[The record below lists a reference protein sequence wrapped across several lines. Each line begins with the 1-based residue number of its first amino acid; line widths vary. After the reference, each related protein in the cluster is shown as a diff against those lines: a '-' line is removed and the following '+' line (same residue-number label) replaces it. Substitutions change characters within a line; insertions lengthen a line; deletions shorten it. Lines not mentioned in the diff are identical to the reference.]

1 MHPVINHLKHKKM
14 AKYYNNKIKTG
25 RVAGS
30 VFAVRNGEV
39 IERAYNPIVANPRTD
54 AQLMQRAKMNLAGQI
69 SKLVGFEVLTSM
81 SMPYKGKNRT
91 MFVRNIVNKSKSSMV
106 GKDAVA
112 KINPADIIFSRGSVT
127 PVAAAATPVVTANS
141 VTVALTPASNIEGN
155 TYGERVV
162 VLVYES
168 AEAQVPMG
176 AFSGEALLSAGDP
189 TSIEVRIPF
198 GMRTGNVLAVYRVP
212 YRVAN
217 YGVRVKAEE
226 MEGTPQ
232 EISAALTR
240 SGENVLWGETV
251 FVGSQVFT
259 QA

>member
-1 MHPVINHLKHKKM
+1 MHPVINQLKHKKM

-39 IERAYNPIVANPRTD
+39 IERAYNPVVANPRTD
-54 AQLMQRAKMNLAGQI
+54 AQLLQRAKMNLAGQI
-69 SKLVGFEVLTSM
+69 SKLVGFENLTSM

-91 MFVRNIVNKSKSSMV
+91 MFVRNIINKAEAGMV

-127 PVAAAATPVVTANS
+127 PVATAAAPVITATNVS
-141 VTVALTPASNIEGN
+141 VGLTPASGIEEN
-155 TYGERVV
+155 TFGERVI
-162 VLVYES
+162 VLVYE
-168 AEAQVPMG
+168 AADAQVPMA
-176 AFSGEALLSAGDP
+176 AFSGESLLDP
-189 TSIEVRIPF
+189 EDVSNIDVPIPF

-217 YGVRVKAEE
+217 YGVSVKAEQ

-240 SGENVLWGETV
+240 SGENVLWGETI

>member
-1 MHPVINHLKHKKM
+1 M

-54 AQLMQRAKMNLAGQI
+54 AQLIQRAKMNLAGQI
-69 SKLVGFEVLTSM
+69 SKLVGFEILISM
-81 SMPYKGKNRT
+81 GMPYKGKNRT
-91 MFVRNIVNKSKSSMV
+91 MFVRNIVNKAESSMV

-112 KINPADIIFSRGSVT
+112 KIAPEKIIFSHGNVT
-127 PVAAAATPVVTANS
+127 PVATAATPTVTANNVS
-141 VTVALTPASNIEGN
+141 VALTPVSGIQGN
-155 TYGERVV
+155 TFGERVI
-162 VLVYES
+162 VLVYE
-168 AEAQVPMG
+168 AADAQVPMA
-176 AFSGEALLSAGDP
+176 AFSGERLLAPGAASTIDVP
-189 TSIEVRIPF
+189 IPF

-217 YGVRVKAEE
+217 YGVTVKAKQ
-226 MEGTPQ
+226 MKGTPQ
-232 EISAALTR
+232 EISAELTR
-240 SGENVLWGETV
+240 SGENVLWGETI

>member
-1 MHPVINHLKHKKM
+1 M

-25 RVAGS
+25 RVGGS

-54 AQLMQRAKMNLAGQI
+54 AQLIQRAKMNLAGQI
-69 SKLVGFEVLTSM
+69 SKLVGFELLTSM
-81 SMPYKGKNRT
+81 GMPFKGKNRT
-91 MFVRNIVNKSKSSMV
+91 MFVRNLINKSSADMV
-106 GKDAVA
+106 GKDAEA

-127 PVAAAATPVVTANS
+127 PVATANAPVVTANT
-141 VTVALTPASNIEGN
+141 VTLELTPASGIEEN
-155 TYGERVV
+155 TFGERVV

-168 AEAQVPMG
+168 ADAKVPMG
-176 AFSGEALLSAGDP
+176 AFSGESLVDP
-189 TSIEVRIPF
+189 TDPISISVPIPF

-251 FVGSQVFT
+251 FVGAQVFT

>member
-1 MHPVINHLKHKKM
+1 MHPVINQLKHKKM

-69 SKLVGFEVLTSM
+69 SKLVGYELLNSM

-91 MFVRNIVNKSKSSMV
+91 MFVRNIVNKAESDMV

-112 KINPADIIFSRGSVT
+112 KIAPESIIFSRGNIT
-127 PVAAAATPVVTANS
+127 PVAAAGNPIVSASNVS
-141 VTVALTPASNIEGN
+141 VELTPASGIEEN

-176 AFSGEALLSAGDP
+176 AFSGESLIDP
-189 TSIEVRIPF
+189 ADVTDIDVPIPF
-198 GMRTGNVLAVYRVP
+198 GMRTGNILAVYRVP

-217 YGVRVKAEE
+217 YGVTVKAQE

-232 EISAALTR
+232 QISAALTR
-240 SGENVLWGETV
+240 SGENVLWGETI
-251 FVGSQVFT
+251 FVGTQVFT

>member
-1 MHPVINHLKHKKM
+1 M

-54 AQLMQRAKMNLAGQI
+54 AQLIQRAKMNLAGQI
-69 SKLVGFEVLTSM
+69 SKLVGFELLTSM

-91 MFVRNIVNKSKSSMV
+91 MFVRNIVNKAESDMV

-112 KINPADIIFSRGSVT
+112 KIDPADIIFSRGSVT
-127 PVAAAATPVVTANS
+127 PVATAAAPVVTANNVQLS
-141 VTVALTPASNIEGN
+141 LTPSAGIEEN
-155 TYGERVV
+155 TFGERVI
-162 VLVYES
+162 VLVYE
-168 AEAQVPMG
+168 AADAQVPMA
-176 AFSGEALLSAGDP
+176 AFSGESLIDP
-189 TSIEVRIPF
+189 EDVSNIDVPIPF

-217 YGVRVKAEE
+217 YGVTVKAEQ

-232 EISAALTR
+232 QISAALTR
-240 SGENVLWGETV
+240 SGENVLWGETI

>member
-1 MHPVINHLKHKKM
+1 MHPVINQLKHKKM

-54 AQLMQRAKMNLAGQI
+54 AQLLQRAKMNLAGQI
-69 SKLVGFEVLTSM
+69 SHLVDWLTLTSM

-91 MFVRNIVNKSKSSMV
+91 MFVRNIVNKATAGMV

-112 KINPADIIFSRGSVT
+112 KIAPEDIIFSRGSVT
-127 PVAAAATPVVTANS
+127 PVATAAAPVVTADD
-141 VTVALTPASNIEGN
+141 VTVTLTPASGIEDN
-155 TYGERVV
+155 TFGERVV

-168 AEAQVPMG
+168 ADAMVPMG
-176 AFSGEALLSAGDP
+176 AFTGEALLAADDP
-189 TSIEVRIPF
+189 TSVEVPIPF

-217 YGVRVKAEE
+217 YGVSVKASE

-232 EISAALTR
+232 QISAALTR
-240 SGENVLWGETV
+240 SGDNVLWGETI
-251 FVGSQVFT
+251 FVGAQVFT

>member
-1 MHPVINHLKHKKM
+1 MHPVINQLKHKKM

-39 IERAYNPIVANPRTD
+39 IERAYNPLVANPRTD

-69 SKLVGFEVLTSM
+69 SKLVDFELLIPM

-91 MFVRNIVNKSKSSMV
+91 MFVRNIINKSESSMV

-127 PVAAAATPVVTANS
+127 PVASAAAPVVTANS
-141 VTVALTPASNIEGN
+141 VILALTPASGIERN

-176 AFSGEALLSAGDP
+176 AFTGEALLSADDP
-189 TSIEVRIPF
+189 TSIEVPIPF
-198 GMRTGNVLAVYRVP
+198 GMGTGNVLAVYRVP

-226 MEGTPQ
+226 MGGTPQ
-232 EISAALTR
+232 EISAAITR
-240 SGENVLWGETV
+240 SSENVLWGETV

>member
-1 MHPVINHLKHKKM
+1 M

-69 SKLVGFEVLTSM
+69 SHLVDWVILTSM
-81 SMPYKGKNRT
+81 SMPFKGKNRT
-91 MFVRNIVNKSKSSMV
+91 MFVRNIVNKAVSEMV

-112 KINPADIIFSRGSVT
+112 KIAPSDIIFSRGSVT
-127 PVAAAATPVVTANS
+127 PVATAAAPVVAADS
-141 VTVALTPASNIEGN
+141 VTVTLTPAAGVEAN
-155 TYGERVV
+155 TFGERVV

-168 AEAQVPMG
+168 ADAMVPMG
-176 AFSGEALLSAGDP
+176 AFTGEALLAADDP
-189 TSIEVRIPF
+189 TSIECPIPF

-217 YGVRVKAEE
+217 YGVTVKAAE

-232 EISAALTR
+232 QISAALTR
-240 SGENVLWGETV
+240 SGENVLWGETI
-251 FVGSQVFT
+251 FLGSQVFS

>member
-1 MHPVINHLKHKKM
+1 M

-54 AQLMQRAKMNLAGQI
+54 AQLLQRAKMNLAGQI

-81 SMPYKGKNRT
+81 SMPFKGKNRT
-91 MFVRNIVNKSKSSMV
+91 MFMQNLVNKATSEMV

-112 KINPADIIFSRGSVT
+112 KIAPEDIIFSRGSVT
-127 PVAAAATPVVTANS
+127 PVAAAAAPVVASDKVTVTLTPVS
-141 VTVALTPASNIEGN
+141 GIEGN
-155 TYGERVV
+155 TFGERLV

-168 AEAQVPMG
+168 EGATVPMG
-176 AFSGEALLSAGDP
+176 AFTGEALLVSDDP
-189 TSIEVRIPF
+189 TSVEVQIPF

-217 YGVRVKAEE
+217 YGVKVKAEQ
-226 MEGTPQ
+226 MGGTPQ

-240 SGENVLWGETV
+240 SSENVLWGETI
-251 FVGSQVFT
+251 FLGSQVFT

>member
-1 MHPVINHLKHKKM
+1 M

-25 RVAGS
+25 RLAGS

-54 AQLMQRAKMNLAGQI
+54 AQLLQRAKMNLAGQI
-69 SKLVGFEVLTSM
+69 SKLVGFEILTSM
-81 SMPYKGKNRT
+81 SMPFKGKNRT
-91 MFVRNIVNKSKSSMV
+91 MFVRNLVNKATAEMV

-112 KINPADIIFSRGSVT
+112 KIAPEDIIFSRGSVT
-127 PVAAAATPVVTANS
+127 PVAGAGNPVVES
-141 VTVALTPASNIEGN
+141 DKVTVALTPATGIEEN
-155 TYGERVV
+155 TFGERVV

-168 AEAQVPMG
+168 ADAMVPMG
-176 AFSGEALLSAGDP
+176 AFAGEALLVSDDP
-189 TSIEVRIPF
+189 ANIEVPIPF

-217 YGVRVKAEE
+217 YGVRVKAEQ
-226 MEGTPQ
+226 MEGTAA

-240 SGENVLWGETV
+240 SGENVLWGETI
-251 FVGSQVFT
+251 FVGAQVFT